1 MPVKNNELTTWIG
14 IEAEGDTLIY
24 TIKVEVDSKVLTKQQ
39 KELVARKA
47 AVQLVTV
54 TDLFPSFEAVLRRM
68 DLDQGHMHSIYRK
81 K

>member
-1 MPVKNNELTTWIG
+1 MYP
-14 IEAEGDTLIY
+14 
-24 TIKVEVDSKVLTKQQ
+24 KQQ

-68 DLDQGHMHSIYRK
+68 DLDQGRMHSIYRK

>member
-1 MPVKNNELTTWIG
+1 MYP
-14 IEAEGDTLIY
+14 
-24 TIKVEVDSKVLTKQQ
+24 KQQ